1 MTESQ
6 GTPDGLSFEEAL
18 AQVAEIVRQLENGE
32 LGLEEAVELY
42 RTCAARFVS
51 TVEGRIDGS

>member
-1 MTESQ
+1 
-6 GTPDGLSFEEAL
+6 LSFEEAL
-18 AQVAEIVRQLENGE
+18 EQVAEIVRQLENGE
-32 LGLEEAVELY
+32 LGLEEAVEQY

>member
-18 AQVAEIVRQLENGE
+18 EQVAEIVRQLENGE
-32 LGLEEAVELY
+32 LGLEEAVEQY

-51 TVEGRIDGS
+51 TVEGGIDGS